1 MNRLFYSVIATMLS
15 LAFFA
20 CSEDN
25 VTGISENI
33 SSSSIE
39 SIFSSSSIPASS
51 SSSDSPVLCKVSG
64 GWGCFTLGRGDLWS
78 LGWSKVKTL
87 TYIDDSSKFGNRAG
101 ELFFESDSAEGGK
114 STIIWF
120 NDERPST
127 FEESDLEAN
136 VLLDKGSLTSDPFFN
151 IGFYIAGFDSS
162 GKILTADISNWN
174 GICVLYHGT
183 INPVMQ
189 LDLGDSTN
197 QKIGYDLP
205 SITIKSK
212 GASQC
217 FEWNDFKQSNSDG
230 DYEHIS
236 GEGAAKHVARIIMHF
251 QAEPGDHY
259 FSFLAIGTNRD
270 E

>member
-64 GWGCFTLGRGDLWS
+64 GWGCFTSGRGDLWS
-78 LGWSKVKTL
+78 LGWSKVYTRI
-87 TYIDDSSKFGNRAG
+87 YADDTSKFGDRAG
-101 ELFFESDSAEGGK
+101 EFFFETDSAEGGK

-120 NDERPST
+120 YDNSPST
-127 FEESDLEAN
+127 FEKTDLEAS
-136 VLLDKGSLTSDPFFN
+136 VLLDKGNLTSDPFIN
-151 IGFYIAGFDSS
+151 LGFYIAGFDSS

-183 INPVMQ
+183 INPVMR
-189 LDLGDSTN
+189 LDLGESTN

-205 SITIKSK
+205 SITVKSK
-212 GASQC
+212 GSSQC

-236 GEGAAKHVARIIMHF
+236 GEDAAKHVARIIMHF
-251 QAEPGDHY
+251 QAEPGYHG